1 MSKNPGKNKFYLL
14 PLILGL
20 IGLFFHYQ
28 KKPQDTWS
36 VFLLFFF
43 TGLAIVI
50 ELNQTPFPPRE
61 RDYAYVGSFYAFA
74 IWIGLGIIPIYRLIK
89 KQTSNDMLSLILS
102 GSLIFIPMLMA
113 AEGWDDHDRSNR
125 YTAREFAKNYLKS
138 CEPNAILF
146 TMGDNDTF
154 PLWYVQEVEGYRTD
168 VRIVNLSLLN
178 TDWYID
184 QMKRDAYDGKSVP
197 FSLTRDQYKQGTRDV
212 AIFIDKGA
220 SDRRLDLKDFNK
232 WIKSDRQETK
242 INIGKDYD
250 FFYTKKIRIPVNKN
264 NIKNVH
270 PDSILDYLD
279 LDLKTNQL
287 EKKDIMILDLIEQN
301 NWERPIYFAIT
312 IGSSGRSFLYLN
324 NFFRLDGMVYKLMPI
339 NYSNESDEIGGID
352 PEILYPT
359 LMEDYEW
366 GNLNGNIY
374 LDETNIRMTMN
385 FRNNFS
391 RLAQK
396 LIQNN
401 EYNKAKKVLDY
412 CMQIMP
418 GDKIDLNYFVH
429 PIIQSYYTINDIQT
443 ANQLVESLHQIYASE
458 LTYYFTFSENKIM
471 GVSIEI
477 LRNLQFYNELIEL
490 ATKNNYPSALEMKQ
504 EFEQFYRNYLML

>member
-1 MSKNPGKNKFYLL
+1 M
-14 PLILGL
+14 
-20 IGLFFHYQ
+20 
-28 KKPQDTWS
+28 
-36 VFLLFFF
+36 
-43 TGLAIVI
+43 
-50 ELNQTPFPPRE
+50 
-61 RDYAYVGSFYAFA
+61 
-74 IWIGLGIIPIYRLIK
+74 
-89 KQTSNDMLSLILS
+89 
-102 GSLIFIPMLMA
+102 
-113 AEGWDDHDRSNR
+113 
-125 YTAREFAKNYLKS
+125 
-138 CEPNAILF
+138 
-146 TMGDNDTF
+146 
-154 PLWYVQEVEGYRTD
+154 
-168 VRIVNLSLLN
+168 
-178 TDWYID
+178 
-184 QMKRDAYDGKSVP
+184 
-197 FSLTRDQYKQGTRDV
+197 
-212 AIFIDKGA
+212 
-220 SDRRLDLKDFNK
+220 
-232 WIKSDRQETK
+232 
-242 INIGKDYD
+242 
-250 FFYTKKIRIPVNKN
+250 
-264 NIKNVH
+264 
-270 PDSILDYLD
+270 D